1 MARISHNSLSELVE
15 EPCFEVVVTGS
26 RLAAVSVSKEMKR
39 SGVLEVL
46 SSTQEMTQLHV
57 THAAFASVQQQHVQQ
72 FDNSLFFSILTS

>member
-26 RLAAVSVSKEMKR
+26 RLAAVSVSKEMM

-46 SSTQEMTQLHV
+46 SSTQDMTQLHV

-72 FDNSLFFSILTS
+72 FDNSLFFCILTS